1 MKFSMSRILRPLSQ
15 PAKTGLIGLGLL
27 LGAASAQATIVELQT
42 SLGTIRVNLFDHD
55 VNTKPTVDN
64 FLKYV
69 EGAEGYGSYR
79 DTIIHRS
86 AKNFVIQGGGYKY
99 RSDATPTLAAIA
111 SGPSIKNQ
119 PVYSNVRGTIAMAK
133 LSSGPNT
140 ATNQWFFNLADS
152 NVNNLDVQNSGF
164 TVFGQVIAGMDIVDA
179 IAAVNICNLG
189 SPIDQLPLRNVTC
202 KELIDNKNYVLDERH
217 FVIIND
223 VVVVNSD
230 TNSAATLNPVKN
242 TLISEKGSSSGAMGW
257 ILLGL
262 MAGLLGL
269 RRR

>member
-1 MKFSMSRILRPLSQ
+1 MTFSIRRLTK
-15 PAKTGLIGLGLL
+15 PAKRGLIGLGLL

-55 VNTKPTVDN
+55 ANTKATVDN

-86 AKNFVIQGGGYKY
+86 AKNFVIQGGGYEY
-99 RSDATPTLAAIA
+99 RDDKTPPLQAII

-140 ATNQWFFNLADS
+140 ATNQWFFNLSDNNA
-152 NVNNLDVQNSGF
+152 NNLDTQNSGF
-164 TVFGQVIAGMDIVDA
+164 TVFGQVVAGMDVVDA
-179 IAAVNICNLG
+179 IAAVGVCNLG
-189 SPIDQLPLRNVTC
+189 SPIDQLPLRSVTC
-202 KELIDNKNYVLDERH
+202 QELVNDKNYVLDDRH

-230 TNSAATLNPVKN
+230 TNSAAALNPVKN
-242 TLISEKGSSSGAMGW
+242 TRIHEKGSSSGSTSW

-262 MAGLLGL
+262 MAGLLGF